1 MRVLSSEME
10 LVASQFGKN
19 NKSASTLMAE
29 VRCWRRKL
37 IISGRRWR
45 RRVPHLTM
53 LLLCLVRV
61 IHGRRAAASKPKPR
75 WCPECISQ
83 LDVPAQRPQPPGFEF
98 DTFRSR
104 HGQPGPRQSR
114 GVWGVA
120 RCDGGVE
127 PVDSGM
133 MRVPT
138 HLVITEKSRGPTR
151 VLIIPHHACL
161 RPVAA
166 GRVRHHR

>member
-1 MRVLSSEME
+1 MPTRTPMGG
-10 LVASQFGKN
+10 VAVS
-19 NKSASTLMAE
+19 
-29 VRCWRRKL
+29 VYC
-37 IISGRRWR
+37 
-45 RRVPHLTM
+45 RRVG
-53 LLLCLVRV
+53 VV
-61 IHGRRAAASKPKPR
+61 A
-75 WCPECISQ
+75 
-83 LDVPAQRPQPPGFEF
+83 
-98 DTFRSR
+98 
-104 HGQPGPRQSR
+104 GPRQSR